1 MEPSISETDR
11 LAETDRLSETD
22 RRLAGRLAALRRERG
37 WSLDE
42 LAQNSGISRA
52 TLSRLERME
61 SSPTAALLGRLCAV
75 YGCTMSCLL
84 AEVETQLPQKL
95 SAAQQPV
102 WIDPETGFVRRSI
115 SPPSAG
121 FRAEMIHGELPAG
134 ARIDYSAPPLAGLE
148 HHLYVLDGQLVMTLE
163 GVAHTLGPQDS
174 LRYRLYGA
182 SGFHNPGPDPVRYLI
197 AICTP

>member
-1 MEPSISETDR
+1 MEPSLSETDR
-11 LAETDRLSETD
+11 LCETD
-22 RRLAGRLAALRRERG
+22 RRLAERLAALRRERG

-42 LAQNSGISRA
+42 LSQSSGISRA

-61 SSPTAALLGRLCAV
+61 SSPTAVLLGRLCAV
-75 YGCTMSCLL
+75 YGYTMSSLL
-84 AEVETQLPQKL
+84 AEVEIQLPQKL

-102 WIDPETGFVRRSI
+102 WIDPETGFIRRVV

-134 ARIDYSAPPLAGLE
+134 ARIEYHAPPLAGLE
-148 HHLYVLDGQLVMTLE
+148 HHLYVLEGQLVMTLE
-163 GVAHTLGPQDS
+163 GVINTLGPQDS

-182 SGFHNPGPDPVRYLI
+182 SGFHNPGPDAVRYLI